1 MKPLPSEVYSVATV
15 REIDRS
21 VIADGEIAGYTLMTR
36 AAGVAALAAG
46 VHFPLA
52 RRWQIVCG
60 AGNNAGD
67 GYVVARLA
75 ASEGIDVSVLAVSDP
90 AQLAGDAALAWH
102 EFVSAGGEVNPWSGR
117 VDATEGLLVDAM
129 LGSGLT
135 REVAGDYAA
144 AVDAINA
151 SSAPVMALDI
161 PTGLHGDSGAV
172 LGSAVRAD
180 LTVTFVGLK
189 PGLFLGEARDYCGN
203 LCYSDLDIPPAY
215 FADRPLEYRR
225 IDAARVDR
233 LLPRRG
239 RGAHKGN
246 FGHVLIVGGGRG
258 MPGAVLLAGE
268 GALRAGA
275 GRVSIAT
282 DPTHAGDIVRD
293 RPELMVHGVA
303 TPTDLRALLDKVDVV
318 AVGPGLG
325 RSDWAAELLA
335 LLQAD
340 NRPAV
345 WDADAL
351 NWLASSPNVT
361 TSRVITPHP
370 GEAATLLGSATAAVQ
385 SDRRAALKAL
395 KRKYGG
401 IAVLK
406 GAGSLVSG
414 ADEVP
419 WLSTAGNP
427 GMAAPGMGDVLTG
440 MIAGLLAQGL
450 SLQDAAV
457 AAVDLHARAG
467 DRAAAGGERG
477 LIASDLL
484 AEVRALV
491 NA

>member
-282 DPTHAGDIVRD
+282 DPTHAGDIVRA

-395 KRKYGG
+395 QRKYGG

>member
-189 PGLFLGEARDYCGN
+189 PGLFLGASLPLHLHQISQPRNARRE
-203 LCYSDLDIPPAY
+203 IFVVTRAE
-215 FADRPLEYRR
+215 RT
-225 IDAARVDR
+225 RV
-233 LLPRRG
+233 
-239 RGAHKGN
+239 
-246 FGHVLIVGGGRG
+246 FV
-258 MPGAVLLAGE
+258 
-268 GALRAGA
+268 
-275 GRVSIAT
+275 
-282 DPTHAGDIVRD
+282 
-293 RPELMVHGVA
+293 
-303 TPTDLRALLDKVDVV
+303 
-318 AVGPGLG
+318 
-325 RSDWAAELLA
+325 
-335 LLQAD
+335 
-340 NRPAV
+340 
-345 WDADAL
+345 
-351 NWLASSPNVT
+351 
-361 TSRVITPHP
+361 
-370 GEAATLLGSATAAVQ
+370 SATCRTQ
-385 SDRRAALKAL
+385 EMPSI
-395 KRKYGG
+395 GG
-401 IAVLK
+401 KNAETQNSVISMTY
-406 GAGSLVSG
+406 AG
-414 ADEVP
+414 
-419 WLSTAGNP
+419 
-427 GMAAPGMGDVLTG
+427 
-440 MIAGLLAQGL
+440 
-450 SLQDAAV
+450 
-457 AAVDLHARAG
+457 
-467 DRAAAGGERG
+467 
-477 LIASDLL
+477 
-484 AEVRALV
+484 
-491 NA
+491 

>member
-151 SSAPVMALDI
+151 SSAPVMALDL

-395 KRKYGG
+395 QRKYGG

-427 GMAAPGMGDVLTG
+427 GMAAPRMGDVLTG

>member
-395 KRKYGG
+395 QRKYGG